1 MPRNWMDIC
10 VLPRAGTRSQ
20 GSRRSTAVVIR
31 QPSQSNSPV
40 SSPSS
45 TTATPLL
52 AAQLV
57 VTTLP
62 ASAKQKLCTDTCYKA
77 KDGVCDEGRG
87 ATSTTSL
94 NILCDLGT
102 DCSDCGEF
110 SGPLLDRSEWAE
122 GGPVAYLVKQ
132 QVKLLTRMTE
142 TEPAMQMMFTDPE
155 VDLDVS
161 AALVRDKVVEN
172 GITQVFH
179 QVLEGRCF
187 DPATGQRALV
197 LDVGANFGYFAVY
210 AALHGC
216 RVVAWEPVR
225 RFRAFIEQN
234 LQLNRVAH
242 LVEVRGAVASTL
254 NGTAVEMQ
262 MPTAGIWGTASVDG
276 INQMESHSRRCA
288 DAMKELVPSERV
300 DSRVDEAVL
309 LMKQRQQQQQQRQP
323 QQHWDGLRPAC
334 APTAAPAAAQVDVEG
349 YESEVLNSAYLLL
362 AKHEV
367 SNIVLEYNARVAEVA
382 AINSPANAHL
392 LKANPTMLL
401 KLVLEGYRIGQMN
414 DNVAK
419 GGGPIHKVG
428 LPELPEVTLHSLMYD
443 MQDTFV
449 YHKAATSLTTREPHQ
464 EREGLG
470 CPVDPALTK
479 VSNAWLT
486 CNVMPEDAHP
496 MSFRSFFIANTNIWA
511 TKEHSLMKVMLQHAM
526 GLCVLLA
533 RAVWLRASGGGQDG
547 AHPLPC
553 CCSWLQLQGL
563 AQLLQPSQNPNKEW
577 NSANPELGSGTRK
590 CEYLPGWQL
599 VRNRCNCTWAERRKL
614 EPSVIAVCKHE
625 EAIVLSNLASGK
637 WKWATSSVTDAF
649 LTAQA
654 SMAKQ
659 PPAAT

>member
-1 MPRNWMDIC
+1 MRI
-10 VLPRAGTRSQ
+10 LKPRAPAPRSSGIVTLRAVCCCLALCTVCLGIGWIFGTRSQ

-309 LMKQRQQQQQQRQP
+309 LMK
-323 QQHWDGLRPAC
+323 
-334 APTAAPAAAQVDVEG
+334 VDVEG

-511 TKEHSLMKVMLQHAM
+511 TKEHSLMK
-526 GLCVLLA
+526 
-533 RAVWLRASGGGQDG
+533 
-547 AHPLPC
+547 
-553 CCSWLQLQGL
+553 LQGL